1 MFHKLFFCLLS
12 TICELTLFVH
22 RRESNLCDLYI
33 GFSTEDVQFDEIRCF
48 LTNDMDL
55 LSKKIEYRHHLE
67 DIIILVAKFELP
79 MIDLKKENY
88 RKLRELSSEIQN
100 IEIRNNF
107 INSVTYY
114 TCSIDLQEYKSCVF
128 EFILYKEEDNT
139 VSWAYS
145 QEIILNEIINSRK
158 VRCERKCDLKIEV
171 SNLDTIFAY
180 LYNKCLSACP
190 NIFTEIRNEKNLQ
203 RLRSINS
210 SENVYINRDN
220 LNKIKKADK
229 SICSFVNKNYDKKNK
244 FDVSDLNQH
253 FLKQS
258 KIDINGHVD
267 EKNKNKFEIKPF
279 SNLKIDNKN
288 PKKQINSSLKYY
300 HYGII
305 VLSIV
310 VSAGFYLKYK
320 C

>member
-12 TICELTLFVH
+12 TICELTLLIH
-22 RRESNLCDLYI
+22 HRESNLCDLYI
-33 GFSTEDVQFDEIRCF
+33 VFSTEDVQFDEMRCF

-114 TCSIDLQEYKSCVF
+114 TCSIDLQEYKICVF
-128 EFILYKEEDNT
+128 EFILYKEEDKT

-158 VRCERKCDLKIEV
+158 VRCERKCDLKIE
-171 SNLDTIFAY
+171 
-180 LYNKCLSACP
+180 
-190 NIFTEIRNEKNLQ
+190 NLQ

-229 SICSFVNKNYDKKNK
+229 SICSFVIKNYDKKIK

-258 KIDINGHVD
+258 KIDING
-267 EKNKNKFEIKPF
+267 
-279 SNLKIDNKN
+279 
-288 PKKQINSSLKYY
+288 
-300 HYGII
+300 
-305 VLSIV
+305 
-310 VSAGFYLKYK
+310 
-320 C
+320 